1 LLSDAARHRVIEI
14 TTKPGISEQAVSPT
28 LARQLQI
35 NSSSRDMRDRGYTL
49 IELLV
54 VVAII
59 GVVAAIAIPNL
70 LNSLGRARQKR
81 TMADIRALGEAIEMY
96 QTDHQFYPNYSN
108 VTAENLGNALKIYV
122 RAYNSRDGWNQPFH
136 YDSDGEHYTVLSYGS
151 DRSPGPNTGLGT
163 TTSLKADIV
172 FSNGVFVQWPEGV
185 QRE

>member
-1 LLSDAARHRVIEI
+1 
-14 TTKPGISEQAVSPT
+14 
-28 LARQLQI
+28 
-35 NSSSRDMRDRGYTL
+35 MRNRGYTL

-59 GVVAAIAIPNL
+59 GVLAAIAIPNL

-96 QTDHQFYPNYSN
+96 QLDHHSYPDYSN
-108 VTAENLGNALKIYV
+108 VTAENLGNALKVYV
-122 RAYNSRDGWNQPFH
+122 QAYNSRDGWNQPFR

-151 DRSPGPNTGLGT
+151 DRSAGPNTGLGPT
-163 TTSLKADIV
+163 NNMKADIV
-172 FSNGVFVQWPEGV
+172 FSDGVFVQWPEGV